1 MLHHHLL
8 QRFGVWRNACQTNY
22 IRSGRTLC
30 WVVLIKDY
38 FNSAFRL
45 GETKHNPVSAKH
57 QNTVYV
63 IISDKPILAF
73 SLKRPENRFGFG
85 LILSKIRIKN
95 IYILDNSVTGA
106 IFVTVSSSAQ
116 AT

>member
-1 MLHHHLL
+1 M
-8 QRFGVWRNACQTNY
+8 
-22 IRSGRTLC
+22 
-30 WVVLIKDY
+30 VVLIKDY
-38 FNSAFRL
+38 FNSASRL
-45 GETKHNPVSAKH
+45 NGETKHNPVSAKH

-85 LILSKIRIKN
+85 LIKIRIKN